1 MFYYVYIL
9 QSIKDNSK
17 YIGSTPRLRG
27 RLEDHN
33 EGKSMSTKAKRP
45 WKLIYFEAYPNKLD
59 ALNREKYLKSGYGR
73 RSINTM
79 LKNYFD
85 NN

>member
-1 MFYYVYIL
+1 
-9 QSIKDNSK
+9 
-17 YIGSTPRLRG
+17 
-27 RLEDHN
+27 
-33 EGKSMSTKAKRP
+33 MSTKAKRP